1 MLPVAIAREA
11 HVGIVRRPGLATH
24 PHLPPNVDAHA
35 HAAQAAL
42 SRWLLAFAAA
52 LVFVGLTYVWLSA
65 QVRRYEYDRM
75 ALHDVIQRLKLE
87 QHDLNAK
94 LELLQ
99 RHDWIERVARDELGM
114 TRPQPGQ
121 VQELP

>member
-1 MLPVAIAREA
+1 MSPHAITHDVPLALP
-11 HVGIVRRPGLATH
+11 RRPRAKVAV
-24 PHLPPNVDAHA
+24 HLPPNLDAHD
-35 HAAQAAL
+35 HAEQAAL
-42 SRWLLAFAAA
+42 SKWLVTLTAA
-52 LVFVGLTYVWLSA
+52 LALIGLSYAWLSA

-75 ALHDVIQRLKLE
+75 ALHEIVQRLKLE
-87 QHDLNAK
+87 QHDLDAK

-114 TRPQPGQ
+114 TRPRPGQ